1 MNIKEFSLMQ
11 KLIYCTSNNTI
22 EQPFVTMAY
31 YLLLNYSRI
40 GEMPVKEL
48 IDRCYTSASMVR
60 RFCQSINYNNFSE
73 LREAK
78 QNNSEDQSI
87 ISMNNQRCGR
97 YRPYTLYK
105 EISQLMFRMGQ
116 IFSPEM
122 LHSLSER
129 FCSAEATII
138 FAIRPY
144 STFLQ
149 EFQCQTIALGKP
161 VYIFEDI
168 SPYRHLIEKA
178 GSKNNVVV
186 VSPTGGILSALG
198 SEIKSV
204 PGDKTAIICEN
215 YACGETEG
223 LLQLFDH
230 VYRLKI
236 QTNDIEY
243 MELYGKY
250 AIEFLF
256 EMILGDTIA
265 KLQSNRNK
273 P

>member
-1 MNIKEFSLMQ
+1 
-11 KLIYCTSNNTI
+11 
-22 EQPFVTMAY
+22 
-31 YLLLNYSRI
+31 
-40 GEMPVKEL
+40 
-48 IDRCYTSASMVR
+48 
-60 RFCQSINYNNFSE
+60 
-73 LREAK
+73 
-78 QNNSEDQSI
+78 
-87 ISMNNQRCGR
+87 
-97 YRPYTLYK
+97 
-105 EISQLMFRMGQ
+105 MFRMGQ

-149 EFQCQTIALGKP
+149 EFQCQMIALGKP